1 MHTLYNSG
9 GIIFLYIPAVFI
21 SNISIYI
28 LNTKLCFNK
37 SFASKNCC
45 TNLEIVK
52 PKGVIR
58 TSPWQNLTLDLVKF
72 K

>member
-28 LNTKLCFNK
+28 LNTKLCV
-37 SFASKNCC
+37 
-45 TNLEIVK
+45 L
-52 PKGVIR
+52 IR
-58 TSPWQNLTLDLVKF
+58 ALLLKTVAQI
-72 K
+72 